1 MCVCVCVGDA
11 LRSYVP
17 APAGGWKW
25 GTCLQ
30 VSQLFWEHWF
40 HQVALNCCIFIH
52 SISLQALKLRVFRS
66 NTESNFEICR
76 LQKCCVCVGDALRS
90 YVPAPAGGWKWGTCL
105 QVSQLFLGEC
115 EHIHHCYQ

>member
-1 MCVCVCVGDA
+1 MNFNANFGKTVRSNTSSNSDFISRSAVCVGDKP
-11 LRSYVP
+11 RSYVP

-66 NTESNFEICR
+66 NTESNLEICR
-76 LQKCCVCVGDALRS
+76 LQKCCVCVCR
-90 YVPAPAGGWKWGTCL
+90 
-105 QVSQLFLGEC
+105 
-115 EHIHHCYQ
+115 